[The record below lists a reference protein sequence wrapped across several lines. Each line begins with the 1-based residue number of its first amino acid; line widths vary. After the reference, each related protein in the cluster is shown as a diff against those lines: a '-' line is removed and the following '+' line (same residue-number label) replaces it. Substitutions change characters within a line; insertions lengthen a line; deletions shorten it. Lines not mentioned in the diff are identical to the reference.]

1 MIWGSL
7 LTISLLQSPLCP
19 SDPYA
24 LLSKIVEH
32 SKGQRT
38 SVYSTLGKVTIDSTL
53 GNSRNSALFI
63 RKASPEG
70 QVSYEQI
77 PQTLAVPAVSNP
89 RAIRTVVDRDTAL
102 SAADRRKTEFTD
114 ENYSFEFVEQ
124 NQNIY
129 HYKLTPLEHREGLLA
144 AGADYFISQQTCS
157 PIRVQGSA
165 MHSSVFVR
173 QLDIVED
180 LQSVNGVTLPQR
192 LFVKFKIFAI
202 FKTFSGTL
210 DSRSEYRPEDV
221 VLNP

>member
-32 SKGQRT
+32 SKAQRT
-38 SVYSTLGKVTIDSTL
+38 AVYSTLGKVTIDSTL
-53 GNSRNSALFI
+53 GSSKNSSQFI
-63 RKASPEG
+63 RRASPEG

-77 PQTLAVPAVSNP
+77 PASTYNP

-102 SAADRRKTEFTD
+102 SAFDRRKTEFTD
-114 ENYSFEFVEQ
+114 ENYSFEFVDQ
-124 NQNIY
+124 HQNIY
-129 HYKLTPLEHREGLLA
+129 HYRLRPLEHREGLLA
-144 AGADYFISQQTCS
+144 AGADYFIDQQSCS

-165 MHSSVFVR
+165 IHSSIFVR
-173 QLDIVED
+173 QLDIAED
-180 LQSVNGVTLPQR
+180 LQNINGVTLPLR
-192 LFVKFKIFAI
+192 LFVKFKIFVI
-202 FKTFSGTL
+202 VKNFSGTL

-221 VLNP
+221 ILNR